1 MCSDRIIRY
10 QGQKVRKLMQACLQE
25 CKARSNLVSKGSKY
39 LLTPTSLCIKSIK
52 KNRRGLFSD
61 NSLLFFFVFSKAK
74 NAPRGC
80 ILRRIRWMS
89 QAVCVSFRSLHIN
102 NWSGGPVLMPAAT
115 IRCYTVSSDVPVKTP
130 LPDPAVLPAYSGSDP
145 SVPVPGRIGNRRTPA
160 PRVPAFPV
168 SGHRVPAPALR

>member
-1 MCSDRIIRY
+1 
-10 QGQKVRKLMQACLQE
+10 MQACLRE

-52 KNRRGLFSD
+52 RTGGDCFWTISTVLF
-61 NSLLFFFVFSKAK
+61 
-74 NAPRGC
+74 C
-80 ILRRIRWMS
+80 IY
-89 QAVCVSFRSLHIN
+89 IN
-102 NWSGGPVLMPAAT
+102 NWSGGAILMPAAT

-145 SVPVPGRIGNRRTPA
+145 SVPVPGRIGSRRTPA